1 MSKTDIG
8 IDLGT
13 ANTVI
18 TLGKKGVVLSEPSA
32 IAYHTHTKEVLAVGK
47 RAYQMIGKIVSTMVA
62 FLWNFFARKYL
73 LFSKKEA

>member
-47 RAYQMIGKIVSTMVA
+47 ACLSDD
-62 FLWNFFARKYL
+62 RKNTGLY
-73 LFSKKEA
+73 

>member
-18 TLGKKGVVLSEPSA
+18 TLGKKVSCSVNPLPLPITLGRKKFSQWESA
-32 IAYHTHTKEVLAVGK
+32 PI
-47 RAYQMIGKIVSTMVA
+47 R
-62 FLWNFFARKYL
+62 
-73 LFSKKEA
+73 

>member
-47 RAYQMIGKIVSTMVA
+47 RAYQIC
-62 FLWNFFARKYL
+62 L
-73 LFSKKEA
+73 LYTSPSPRDTR

>member
-32 IAYHTHTKEVLAVGK
+32 IAYHTHTKEVTCSGQGVLI
-47 RAYQMIGKIVSTMVA
+47 R
-62 FLWNFFARKYL
+62 
-73 LFSKKEA
+73 